1 MKAIARTV
9 SFVAAAL
16 IIAAVPVLAEESF
29 FNVEEGYMNQQEQ
42 QGQKSECLLVAKNC
56 PTDSIQD
63 RIQRI
68 QDEIAKGTAV
78 YSNDDLQ
85 RLNRQLEEAQKFLDY
100 ELTNGGA

>member
-16 IIAAVPVLAEESF
+16 IIAAVPVLAEE
-29 FNVEEGYMNQQEQ
+29 GIMGQQEQ
-42 QGQKSECLLVAKNC
+42 QVQRSECLLVAKNC
-56 PTDSIQD
+56 PTDSIQE

-68 QDEIAKGTAV
+68 QDEIAKGTTV
-78 YSNDDLQ
+78 YSNDELQ

-100 ELTNGGA
+100 ELTNGGV